1 MTKFYTGSLK
11 KDRGVSKI
19 KMEFKNEFERK
30 VWLESFLNDQ
40 TSLKCFMTVKE
51 RAERAD
57 ELILALR
64 KRSTLLSLAGK

>member
-1 MTKFYTGSLK
+1 MK
-11 KDRGVSKI
+11 V

-40 TSLKCFMTVKE
+40 KVDHECFMTVEE

-57 ELILALR
+57 QLIFALR
-64 KRSTLLSLAGK
+64 ERSELLSLAD